1 MTMLRHALPAF
12 ENLSAALWRRLD
24 TPRVLAV
31 FAIAFPLFF
40 GMLSVYYGQD
50 DNWDLHNYHLYN
62 PYALLNGKINFDL
75 APGQWQS
82 YFNPTLD
89 LVYYGLTQA
98 LPPKAVAFIMGALHG
113 LNALLVLALARR
125 LLSTAVAPGYLLPL
139 LLALAGCCA
148 PGFLSEL
155 GNTMGDNM
163 TSLLVLSA
171 LLVLVSRWDALQR
184 PGALGIAVG
193 AGLLI
198 GAGTG
203 LKLTNAIYALSM
215 CLALLSLPA
224 SLWLRFK
231 TAFLFGIGTLCG
243 IGVAAGHWYWKMWAT
258 FGNPLF
264 PQFNDRFQAALAAP
278 IGIGDTGWIPK
289 GISEKL
295 LWPFIMT
302 LQTSRT
308 IEIQITQIIWPTLYS
323 LFVVFAI
330 VKLVGAL
337 RGASPTLTTPVR
349 FVLLFFALAYAM
361 WLNLFGIYRYLVPIE
376 LIAPLVLWLVV
387 HGMMR
392 AVFARWV
399 AGLAVLLCAAAVFPV
414 KTWGH
419 ADWDSVSFNIKPP
432 VIANPAQSM
441 VFTVH
446 GDPPMSWLVP
456 FFPKELAFVALGS
469 GFPESDAYKER
480 VAKMMAERSG
490 PIYVMLQADR
500 HDPKYK
506 RSPEDTKAALER
518 NALVLARAGEVLG
531 RYGITLETES
541 CAPFPAFVGK
551 TYWTTQMCTVGKP
564 QP

>member
-1 MTMLRHALPAF
+1 MMMLQDAF
-12 ENLSAALWRRLD
+12 STFKSTSSALWRRLD
-24 TPRVLAV
+24 SPRLLTV
-31 FAIAFPLFF
+31 FAILLPLFF
-40 GMLSVYYGQD
+40 GALSVHYGQD

-75 APGQWQS
+75 APGQWQT

-89 LVYYGLTQA
+89 LVYYGLTKA
-98 LPPKAVAFIMGALHG
+98 FAPKVVAFIMGALHG
-113 LNALLVLALARR
+113 LNVLLVLALARR
-125 LLSTAVAPGYLLPL
+125 LLSTAAAPAYRLPL
-139 LLALAGCCA
+139 LLALAGCFA

-171 LLVLVSRWDALQR
+171 LLVLVSRWDRLQH
-184 PGALGIAVG
+184 PGALGVAVV

-231 TAFLFGIGTLCG
+231 TAFLFGIGVLGG
-243 IGVAAGHWYWKMWAT
+243 IGIAAGHWYWKMWAT

-264 PQFNDRFQAALAAP
+264 PQFNDRFHAVLAAP

-302 LQTSRT
+302 LNPSRT
-308 IEIQITQIIWPTLYS
+308 IEIQATQLIWPVLYS
-323 LFVVFAI
+323 LFAVFVI
-330 VKLVGAL
+330 VKLRAAM
-337 RGASPTLTTPVR
+337 RGDRPTMTTPVR
-349 FVLLFFALAYAM
+349 FVLLFFALSYLM
-361 WLNLFGIYRYLVPIE
+361 WLNLFGIYRYLVPLE

-392 AVFARWV
+392 ATVARAV
-399 AGLAVLLCAAAVFPV
+399 AGIGLVLCAVAIFPV

-419 ADWDSVSFNIKPP
+419 AAWREVSFNVSPP
-432 VIANPAQSM
+432 VIAQPSQSM

-456 FFPKELAFVALGS
+456 SFPKELAFVALGS
-469 GFPESDAYKER
+469 GFPESGAYAQR
-480 VAKMMAERSG
+480 VKNMMAERSG

-500 HDPKYK
+500 HDPKYT
-506 RSPEDTKAALER
+506 RSPEDTRAAQQR
-518 NALVLARAGEVLG
+518 NEDVLGRAREVLG
-531 RYGITLETES
+531 RYGITLNAQS
-541 CAPFPAFVGK
+541 CTLYPAFVGA
-551 TYWTTQMCTVGKP
+551 TYWTFQMCTVKKP
-564 QP
+564 

>member
-1 MTMLRHALPAF
+1 MTMLRQA
-12 ENLSAALWRRLD
+12 LSAFDTASTALWRRFD
-24 TPRVLAV
+24 SPRVTMA
-31 FAIAFPLFF
+31 FAIVLPLFF
-40 GMLSVYYGQD
+40 GLLSVYFGQD

-62 PYALLNGKINFDL
+62 PYALLNGKIDFDL
-75 APGQWQS
+75 APGQWQT

-89 LVYYGLTQA
+89 LIYYGLTQA
-98 LPPKAVAFIMGALHG
+98 LPPKLVGFIMGALHG

-125 LLSTAVAPGYLLPL
+125 LLGTGVKPAYALPL

-148 PGFLSEL
+148 PGFLSEM

-171 LLVLVSRWDALQR
+171 LLTLVSRWDRLQR
-184 PGALGIAVG
+184 KGGLGIAVV

-224 SLWLRFK
+224 GLWLRFR
-231 TAFLFGIGTLCG
+231 TAFIFGIGVLSG
-243 IGVAAGHWYWKMWAT
+243 IGATAGHWYWKMWVT

-264 PQFNDRFQAALAAP
+264 PQFNDRFQAVLAAP

-295 LWPFIMT
+295 LWPFIIT
-302 LQTSRT
+302 LQPSRT
-308 IEIQITQIIWPTLYS
+308 IEVPITQLIWPVLYL
-323 LFVVFAI
+323 LFGAFAI
-330 VKLVGAL
+330 VKLRAAM
-337 RGASPTLTTPVR
+337 RGGQAAMATPAR
-349 FVLLFFALAYAM
+349 FVLLFFVLAYAM

-392 AVFARWV
+392 PPLARWV
-399 AGLAVLLCAAAVFPV
+399 AGVVLLLCAAAVFPV

-419 ADWDSVSFNIKPP
+419 AAWGERSFDVKPP
-432 VIANPAQSM
+432 VFANPKQSM

-456 FFPKELAFVALGS
+456 SFPKELAFVALGS
-469 GFPESDAYKER
+469 GFPESGAYKER
-480 VAKMMAERSG
+480 VGRMMAERSG
-490 PIYVMLQADR
+490 PIYVMLQADQ
-500 HDPKYK
+500 HDPKYT
-506 RSPEDTKAALER
+506 RSAQDTRAAQER
-518 NALVLARAGEVLG
+518 NELVLARAREVLG
-531 RYGITLETES
+531 RYRITLNAES
-541 CAPFPAFVGK
+541 CTLYPAFIGK
-551 TYWTTQMCTVGKP
+551 SYWTFQMCALSKP
-564 QP
+564 

>member
-1 MTMLRHALPAF
+1 MLQNAF
-12 ENLSAALWRRLD
+12 SPFRNISIACWSRLD
-24 TPRVLAV
+24 SARVLTA
-31 FAIAFPLFF
+31 FAIALPLFF
-40 GMLSVYYGQD
+40 GLLSVWYGQD

-62 PYALLNGKINFDL
+62 PYALLNGKIDFDL

-89 LVYYGLTQA
+89 LLYYGLTQA
-98 LPPKAVAFIMGALHG
+98 FAPRVVGFIMGALHG

-125 LLSTAVAPGYLLPL
+125 LLGTVAAPAYRLPL
-139 LLALAGCCA
+139 LLALAGCFA

-171 LLVLVSRWDALQR
+171 LLVLVSRWERLQR
-184 PGALGIAVG
+184 PGALGIAAV

-215 CLALLSLPA
+215 CVALLSLPGA
-224 SLWLRFK
+224 AWLRFR
-231 TAFLFGIGTLCG
+231 TAFLFGIGVLGG
-243 IGVAAGHWYWKMWAT
+243 IGIAAGHWYWKMWAT

-264 PQFNDRFQAALAAP
+264 PQFNDRFHAVLAAP

-289 GISEKL
+289 GIGEKL

-302 LQTSRT
+302 LHPSRT
-308 IEIQITQIIWPTLYS
+308 IEIQATQLIWPVLYL
-323 LFVVFAI
+323 LFAAFAV
-330 VKLVGAL
+330 VKLSAAI
-337 RGASPTLTTPVR
+337 RAERPAMATPAR
-349 FVLLFFALAYAM
+349 FVLLFFALSYLM

-387 HGMMR
+387 HGTMRPTCAR
-392 AVFARWV
+392 AV
-399 AGLAVLLCAAAVFPV
+399 AGISLVLCALAIFPV

-419 ADWDSVSFNIKPP
+419 ADWRSVSFNVTVPA
-432 VIANPAQSM
+432 IAQPSQSM

-456 FFPKELAFVALGS
+456 SFPKELAFVALGS
-469 GFPESDAYKER
+469 GFPESGAYAQR
-480 VAKMMAERSG
+480 VAKMMAARSG
-490 PIYVMLQADR
+490 PLFVMLQADR
-500 HDPKYK
+500 HDPKYT
-506 RSPEDTKAALER
+506 RSPEDTRAALAR
-518 NALVLARAGEVLG
+518 NEDVLARAREVLG
-531 RYGITLETES
+531 RYGITLNAQS
-541 CAPFPAFVGK
+541 CTPYPAFVGA
-551 TYWTTQMCTVGKP
+551 TYWTFQMCTVNKP
-564 QP
+564 K